1 MSQIVHVLPIS
12 PIDEIAMHCNDYLIR
27 VRSKGRTYICTRH
40 GGLNIFAPSCSNQFL
55 FKVFIKKKFIMKQ
68 RKRSETRMNQEILD
82 ARASLDFTLLSQSLD
97 QWVVGL
103 VGHWVVWPLGW
114 LAGGLRNGRQ

>member
-1 MSQIVHVLPIS
+1 
-12 PIDEIAMHCNDYLIR
+12 
-27 VRSKGRTYICTRH
+27 
-40 GGLNIFAPSCSNQFL
+40 
-55 FKVFIKKKFIMKQ
+55 MKQ